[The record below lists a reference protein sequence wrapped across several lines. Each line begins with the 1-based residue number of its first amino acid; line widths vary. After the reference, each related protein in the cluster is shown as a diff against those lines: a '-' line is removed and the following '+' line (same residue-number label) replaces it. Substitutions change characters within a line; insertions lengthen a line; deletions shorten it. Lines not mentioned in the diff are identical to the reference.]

1 MNYFPFHLGDYAAH
15 TAHLEPMED
24 LAYRRLLDQYYLKEG
39 PLPADIQVTA
49 KLVRMRS
56 MAADVE
62 SVLKEFF
69 TLTENGWMHDR
80 CEYEIAHMQDKQ
92 TKARASAAASVKSR
106 QAFADKKLK
115 AGETSATDSA
125 NERSTSVGN
134 IPADVELPTP
144 TPTPTPVLKKTSAI
158 APPVGVS
165 ESVWT
170 DFCQHRKSKG
180 AKLTQTAL
188 DGIQAEAGKAGWG
201 LEDALRE
208 CCTRGWTGFKAAW
221 VADRTTAQR
230 ANTPES
236 FKSADARVARARWE
250 EMTGR
255 THPENLTQ
263 EPQHSG
269 MVLDITPRILEIRQ

>member
-1 MNYFPFHLGDYAAH
+1 
-15 TAHLEPMED
+15 MED
-24 LAYRRLLDQYYLKEG
+24 LAYRRLLDQYYLREG
-39 PLPADIQVTA
+39 PLPFDIQVTA

-69 TLTENGWMHDR
+69 TLTDSGWTHDR
-80 CEYEIAHMQDKQ
+80 CEAEIAHMQDKQ
-92 TKARASAAASVKSR
+92 VKARASAAASVKSR
-106 QAFADKKLK
+106 QAFAAKKSQTSGAPASQDVSGCSTDAQNIE
-115 AGETSATDSA
+115 AG
-125 NERSTSVGN
+125 VQ
-134 IPADVELPTP
+134 LPTP

-188 DGIQAEAGKAGWG
+188 DGIQAEAAKAGWR

-208 CCTRGWTGFKAAW
+208 CCTRGWTGFKAEW
-221 VADRTTAQR
+221 VADRPTAQR
-230 ANTPES
+230 ANAPES
-236 FKSADARVARARWE
+236 FKSSDARAARARWE

-255 THPENLTQ
+255 THPDNLAQ
-263 EPQHSG
+263 APQRTG
-269 MVLDITPRILEIRQ
+269 MVLDITPRILEIEQ